1 MRVGLVCAHA
11 GSSRHAEGPPVGT
24 HEHVARVAGELARR
38 GHDVRVYER
47 RDDPALPASVE
58 IDGYLVERV
67 PVGPA
72 RPTVTADLVPHVPEF
87 GRWLADRWA
96 GEWTPEVVHGH
107 YWIGGLAAAHAVR
120 ETDIPVVQTF
130 HSLGVEQRRHLG
142 RRYDGPGER
151 IPLERALT
159 RAVDVAVAQCT
170 DEVDELTRMGLQ
182 RSSVAM
188 VPTGVDVER
197 FHPDGEAAPRDR
209 RARILSVGGLSPG
222 HGQDDLI
229 RAMRLVGDAELVIAG
244 GPPADQLA
252 THAEARRLRELAERT
267 GVADQV
273 TLVGAVPHDQ
283 LATWYR
289 SADVVACTP
298 HYSCAG
304 RVSLE
309 AMACGV
315 PVVGYAVGGIADAVV
330 DEVTGRLVPPGD
342 VRTLGMTLRR
352 LLADNAGRFAYGHAA
367 VDRVRCSY
375 TWERTA
381 GALERLY
388 ERVVGRRAPVEVP
401 ETVPVDVEADPSAGP
416 DVTVAV
422 EVEAPATGT
431 ATTGPVGV

>member
-11 GSSRHAEGPPVGT
+11 GPSTQVEGPTIGT
-24 HEHVARVAGELARR
+24 HQHIARVAAELAER

-47 RDDPALPASVE
+47 RDDPDQPESVE
-58 IDGYLVERV
+58 VDGYRLERV

-72 RPTVTADLVPHVPEF
+72 RPIPTAELVPYVSEF
-87 GRWLADRWA
+87 GRWLAERWS
-96 GEWTPEVVHGH
+96 GDWTPEVVHGH

-130 HSLGVEQRRHLG
+130 HSLGVEQLRHLG
-142 RRYDGPGER
+142 QQYDGPGER

-159 RAVDVAVAQCT
+159 RAVDIAVAQNN

-188 VPTGVDVER
+188 VPTGVDVEQ
-197 FHPDGEAAPRDR
+197 FYPDGEAAPRDQ

-222 HGQDDLI
+222 HGQEDLI

-244 GPPADQLA
+244 GPPAEQLA
-252 THAEARRLRELAERT
+252 NHAEARRLRELAERT

-273 TLVGAVPHDQ
+273 KLVGAVPHDQ
-283 LATWYR
+283 MATWYR

-298 HYSCAG
+298 HYSSAG

-315 PVVGYAVGGIADAVV
+315 PVVGYAMGGIADAVV
-330 DEVTGRLVPPGD
+330 DEVTGKLVPPGD
-342 VRTLGMTLRR
+342 VRTLGVTLRR

-381 GALERLY
+381 SALERLY
-388 ERVVGRRAPVEVP
+388 ERVVRRRKPVE
-401 ETVPVDVEADPSAGP
+401 AA
-416 DVTVAV
+416 
-422 EVEAPATGT
+422 
-431 ATTGPVGV
+431 

>member
-11 GSSRHAEGPPVGT
+11 GTARHADAPAVGT
-24 HEHVARVAGELARR
+24 HEHIARVAAELAGR

-47 RDDPALPASVE
+47 REDSALPEVVE
-58 IDGYLVERV
+58 VDGYRLERV
-67 PVGPA
+67 PVGPPA
-72 RPTVTADLVPHVPEF
+72 PLPTAELVPYVSEF
-87 GRWLADRWA
+87 GRWLADRWS

-130 HSLGVEQRRHLG
+130 HSLGVEQLRHLG
-142 RRYDGPGER
+142 QEYGGPGER

-159 RAVDVAVAQCT
+159 RAVDIAVAQCN

-182 RSSVAM
+182 RTSVAM
-188 VPTGVDVER
+188 VPAGVDIEQ

-222 HGQDDLI
+222 HGQEDLI

-244 GPPADQLA
+244 GPPPEQLA

-273 TLVGAVPHDQ
+273 KLVGAVPHDQ
-283 LATWYR
+283 MATWYR

-298 HYSCAG
+298 HYSSAG

-315 PVVGYAVGGIADAVV
+315 PVVGYAMGGIADAVV

-342 VRTLGMTLRR
+342 VRTLGVTLRR

-381 GALERLY
+381 SALERLY
-388 ERVVGRRAPVEVP
+388 ERVVLRRKPVE
-401 ETVPVDVEADPSAGP
+401 A
-416 DVTVAV
+416 
-422 EVEAPATGT
+422 
-431 ATTGPVGV
+431 

>member
-11 GSSRHAEGPPVGT
+11 GPPRRADAPTVGT
-24 HEHVARVAGELARR
+24 HQHIARVATELAAR

-47 RDDPALPASVE
+47 RDDPDLPETATV
-58 IDGYLVERV
+58 DGYRVERV

-72 RPTVTADLVPHVPEF
+72 APIPTAELVPYVSEF
-87 GRWLADRWA
+87 GAWLADRWT
-96 GEWTPEVVHGH
+96 GEWQPEVVHGH

-130 HSLGVEQRRHLG
+130 HSLGVEQLRHLG
-142 RRYDGPGER
+142 GQYDGPGER

-159 RAVDVAVAQCT
+159 RAVDIAVAQCN

-182 RSSVAM
+182 RASVAM
-188 VPTGVDVER
+188 VPAGVDTEQ
-197 FHPDGEAAPRDR
+197 FHPDGEAAPRDQ

-222 HGQDDLI
+222 HGQEDLI

-244 GPPADQLA
+244 GPPAEQLA
-252 THAEARRLRELAERT
+252 GHAEARRLRELAERN

-273 TLVGAVPHDQ
+273 KLVGAVPHEQ
-283 LATWYR
+283 MATWYR

-298 HYSCAG
+298 HYSSAG

-315 PVVGYAVGGIADAVV
+315 PVVGYAMGGIADAVV

-342 VRTLGMTLRR
+342 VRTLGVTLRR

-388 ERVVGRRAPVEVP
+388 ERVVRRRKPVE
-401 ETVPVDVEADPSAGP
+401 AA
-416 DVTVAV
+416 
-422 EVEAPATGT
+422 
-431 ATTGPVGV
+431 

>member
-11 GSSRHAEGPPVGT
+11 GPSRGTDGLTVGT
-24 HEHVARVAGELARR
+24 HQHIARVAAELAAR

-47 RDDPALPASVE
+47 RDDPALPETATV
-58 IDGYLVERV
+58 DGYRVERV
-67 PVGPA
+67 PIGPA
-72 RPTVTADLVPHVPEF
+72 APLPTAELVPHVSAF
-87 GRWLADRWA
+87 GAWLAERWT
-96 GEWTPEVVHGH
+96 GDWGPEVVHGH
-107 YWIGGLAAAHAVR
+107 YWVGGLAAAHAVR
-120 ETDIPVVQTF
+120 ETDVPVVQTF
-130 HSLGVEQRRHLG
+130 HSLGVEQLRHLG
-142 RRYDGPGER
+142 RQYDGPGER

-159 RAVDVAVAQCT
+159 RAVDIAVAQCN

-182 RSSVAM
+182 RASVAM
-188 VPTGVDVER
+188 VPAGVDTAQ
-197 FHPDGEAAPRDR
+197 FHPDGEAAPRDQR
-209 RARILSVGGLSPG
+209 PRILSVGGLSAG
-222 HGQDDLI
+222 HGQEDLI

-244 GPPADQLA
+244 GPPAGQLA
-252 THAEARRLRELAERT
+252 NHAEARRLRELAERS

-273 TLVGAVPHDQ
+273 KLVGAVPHEQ
-283 LATWYR
+283 MATWYR

-298 HYSCAG
+298 HYSSAG

-315 PVVGYAVGGIADAVV
+315 PVVGYSMGGIADAVV

-342 VRTLGMTLRR
+342 VRALGVTLRR

-388 ERVVGRRAPVEVP
+388 ERVVSRRKPVE
-401 ETVPVDVEADPSAGP
+401 AA
-416 DVTVAV
+416 
-422 EVEAPATGT
+422 
-431 ATTGPVGV
+431 

>member
-11 GSSRHAEGPPVGT
+11 DSTRRVDGSAVGT
-24 HEHVARVAGELARR
+24 HQHIAKVAAELAAR

-47 RDDPALPASVE
+47 RDDPDLPETVTV
-58 IDGYLVERV
+58 DGYRVERA

-72 RPTVTADLVPHVPEF
+72 TPVGTRELVPYVAEY
-87 GRWLADRWA
+87 GRWLLDRWSGDWA
-96 GEWTPEVVHGH
+96 PEVVHGH

-120 ETDIPVVQTF
+120 ATDIPVVQTF
-130 HSLGVEQRRHLG
+130 HSLGVEQLRHLG
-142 RRYDGPGER
+142 GRYDGPGER

-159 RAVDVAVAQCT
+159 RAVDIAVAQSN

-182 RSSVAM
+182 RASVAM
-188 VPTGVDVER
+188 VPPGVDTAR

-209 RARILSVGGLSPG
+209 RPRILSVGGLTPG
-222 HGQDDLI
+222 HGAEDLI

-244 GPPADQLA
+244 GPPAEQLA
-252 THAEARRLRELAERT
+252 DHAEARHLRAVAERN
-267 GVADQV
+267 GVAEQV
-273 TLVGAVPHDQ
+273 KLVGAVPHEQ
-283 LATWYR
+283 MATWYR

-298 HYSCAG
+298 HYSTAG

-315 PVVGYAVGGIADAVV
+315 PVVGYAMGGIADAVV

-342 VRTLGMTLRR
+342 VRSLGVTLRR
-352 LLADNAGRFAYGHAA
+352 LLADNASRFAYGHAA

-388 ERVVGRRAPVEVP
+388 ERVIGRRHPIEATAPVTVPETDTVP
-401 ETVPVDVEADPSAGP
+401 ETVTTTPVEAA
-416 DVTVAV
+416 
-422 EVEAPATGT
+422 
-431 ATTGPVGV
+431 

>member
-11 GSSRHAEGPPVGT
+11 GPPRRADAPTVGT
-24 HEHVARVAGELARR
+24 HQHIARVAAELAAR

-47 RDDPALPASVE
+47 RDDPGLPDTATV
-58 IDGYLVERV
+58 DGYRVERV

-72 RPTVTADLVPHVPEF
+72 APIPTAELVPHVAEF
-87 GRWLADRWA
+87 GTWLADRWA
-96 GEWTPEVVHGH
+96 GDWQPEVVHGH

-120 ETDIPVVQTF
+120 ETDTPVVQTF
-130 HSLGVEQRRHLG
+130 HSLGVEQLRHLG
-142 RRYDGPGER
+142 GQYDGPGER

-159 RAVDVAVAQCT
+159 RAVDIAVAQCN

-182 RSSVAM
+182 RASVAM
-188 VPTGVDVER
+188 VPAGVDTEQ
-197 FHPDGEAAPRDR
+197 FHPDGEAAPRDQ
-209 RARILSVGGLSPG
+209 RARILSVGLSAG
-222 HGQDDLI
+222 HGQEDLI

-244 GPPADQLA
+244 GPPAEQLA
-252 THAEARRLRELAERT
+252 GHAEARRLRELAERN

-273 TLVGAVPHDQ
+273 SLVGAVPHEQ
-283 LATWYR
+283 MATWYR

-298 HYSCAG
+298 HYSSAG

-315 PVVGYAVGGIADAVV
+315 PVVGYAMGGIADAVV

-342 VRTLGMTLRR
+342 VRVLGVTLRR
-352 LLADNAGRFAYGHAA
+352 LLSDNAGRFAYGHAA

-388 ERVVGRRAPVEVP
+388 ERVVRRRKPVE
-401 ETVPVDVEADPSAGP
+401 AA
-416 DVTVAV
+416 
-422 EVEAPATGT
+422 
-431 ATTGPVGV
+431 

>member
-11 GSSRHAEGPPVGT
+11 GPSVDGPAVGT
-24 HEHVARVAGELARR
+24 HQHIARVAAELSAR

-47 RDDPALPASVE
+47 RDEPGQPDDRTM
-58 IDGYLVERV
+58 DGYRLERV
-67 PVGPA
+67 PVGPPA
-72 RPTVTADLVPHVPEF
+72 PLPTAELVPYVAEF
-87 GRWLADRWA
+87 GGWLARRWSGDWA
-96 GEWTPEVVHGH
+96 PEVVHGH
-107 YWIGGLAAAHAVR
+107 YWPGGLAAAHAVR

-130 HSLGVEQRRHLG
+130 HSLGIEQLRHLG
-142 RRYDGPGER
+142 RGYGGPGER

-159 RAVDVAVAQCT
+159 RAVDIAVAQCN

-182 RSSVAM
+182 RTAVAM
-188 VPTGVDVER
+188 VPTGVDTAQ
-197 FHPDGEAAPRDR
+197 FHPDGEAAPRDQ

-244 GPPADQLA
+244 GPPVAELPG
-252 THAEARRLRELAERT
+252 HAEARRLRELAERT
-267 GVADQV
+267 GVAEQV
-273 TLVGAVPHDQ
+273 KLVGAVPHDQ
-283 LATWYR
+283 MATWYR

-298 HYSCAG
+298 HYSSAG

-315 PVVGYAVGGIADAVV
+315 PVVGYAMGGIADAVV
-330 DEVTGRLVPPGD
+330 DEVTGKLVPPGD
-342 VRTLGMTLRR
+342 VRILGVALRR

-388 ERVVGRRAPVEVP
+388 ERVIGRRKPVEPAEERQPVEVAAEQRGP
-401 ETVPVDVEADPSAGP
+401 VEAA
-416 DVTVAV
+416 
-422 EVEAPATGT
+422 
-431 ATTGPVGV
+431 

>member
-1 MRVGLVCAHA
+1 MRVGIVCAHA
-11 GSSRHAEGPPVGT
+11 GPSRQADGPAVGT
-24 HEHVARVAGELARR
+24 HQHIARVAAELAGR

-47 RDDPALPASVE
+47 RDQPALPEGVDL
-58 IDGYLVERV
+58 DGYRVERV

-72 RPTVTADLVPHVPEF
+72 APIPTVELVPYVSEF
-87 GRWLADRWA
+87 GRWLADRWS
-96 GEWTPEVVHGH
+96 GDWTPEVVHGH

-130 HSLGVEQRRHLG
+130 HSLGVEQLRHLG
-142 RRYDGPGER
+142 REYGGPGER

-159 RAVDVAVAQCT
+159 RAVDIAVAQCN

-182 RSSVAM
+182 RTAVAM
-188 VPTGVDVER
+188 VPTGVDAEK
-197 FHPDGEAAPRDR
+197 FHPDGEAAPREQ
-209 RARILSVGGLSPG
+209 RARILSVGGLSAG
-222 HGQDDLI
+222 HGQEDLI
-229 RAMRLVGDAELVIAG
+229 RAMRLIGDAELVIAG
-244 GPPADQLA
+244 GPPAEQLA
-252 THAEARRLRELAERT
+252 NHAEARRLRELAERT

-273 TLVGAVPHDQ
+273 RLVGGVPHDQ
-283 LATWYR
+283 MATWYR

-298 HYSCAG
+298 RYSSAG

-315 PVVGYAVGGIADAVV
+315 PVVGYAMGGIADAVV

-342 VRTLGMTLRR
+342 VRALGVTLRR

-375 TWERTA
+375 SWERTA

-388 ERVVGRRAPVEVP
+388 ERVVLRRKPVE
-401 ETVPVDVEADPSAGP
+401 AA
-416 DVTVAV
+416 
-422 EVEAPATGT
+422 
-431 ATTGPVGV
+431 

>member
-11 GSSRHAEGPPVGT
+11 DPTRRVDGSAVGT
-24 HEHVARVAGELARR
+24 YQHIAKVAAELAAR

-47 RDDPALPASVE
+47 RDDPHLPETATL
-58 IDGYLVERV
+58 DGYRVERV

-72 RPTVTADLVPHVPEF
+72 ASVPTAELVPYVTEY
-87 GRWLADRWA
+87 GRWLADRWS
-96 GEWTPEVVHGH
+96 GEWAPEVVHGH

-130 HSLGVEQRRHLG
+130 HSLGVEQLRHLG
-142 RRYDGPGER
+142 GRYDGPGER

-159 RAVDVAVAQCT
+159 RAVDIAVAQSN

-182 RSSVAM
+182 RTSVAM
-188 VPTGVDVER
+188 VPPGVDTER
-197 FHPDGEAAPRDR
+197 FHPDGEAAPRDQR
-209 RARILSVGGLSPG
+209 PRILSVGGLTPG
-222 HGQDDLI
+222 HGVEDLI

-244 GPPADQLA
+244 GPPAEQLA
-252 THAEARRLRELAERT
+252 EHAEARHLREVAERN
-267 GVADQV
+267 GVAEQV
-273 TLVGAVPHDQ
+273 KLVGAVPHEQ
-283 LATWYR
+283 MATWYR

-298 HYSCAG
+298 HYSSAG

-315 PVVGYAVGGIADAVV
+315 PVVGYALGGIADSVV

-342 VRTLGMTLRR
+342 VRTLGVTLRR
-352 LLADNAGRFAYGHAA
+352 LLADNASRFAYGHAA

-388 ERVVGRRAPVEVP
+388 ERVVRRRRPVEAAVEVTPVVP
-401 ETVPVDVEADPSAGP
+401 ETVVPGSVEAA
-416 DVTVAV
+416 
-422 EVEAPATGT
+422 
-431 ATTGPVGV
+431 

>member
-11 GSSRHAEGPPVGT
+11 GPSRTTDGPTVGT
-24 HEHVARVAGELARR
+24 HQHIARVAAELAGR

-47 RDDPALPASVE
+47 RDGAGLPETFEV
-58 IDGYLVERV
+58 DGYRVERV

-72 RPTVTADLVPHVPEF
+72 APLPTAELIPHVAEF
-87 GRWLADRWA
+87 GGWLTDRWA
-96 GEWTPEVVHGH
+96 GDWRPEVVHGH
-107 YWIGGLAAAHAVR
+107 YWVGGLAAAHAVR

-130 HSLGVEQRRHLG
+130 HSLGIEQLRHLG
-142 RRYDGPGER
+142 RAYDGPGER

-159 RAVDVAVAQCT
+159 RAVDIAVAQCN

-188 VPTGVDVER
+188 VPTGVDVEQ
-197 FHPDGEAAPRDR
+197 FHPDGEAAPRDQR
-209 RARILSVGGLSPG
+209 PRILSVGGLSPG
-222 HGQDDLI
+222 HGQEDLI
-229 RAMRLVGDAELVIAG
+229 QAMRLVGDAELVIAG
-244 GPPADQLA
+244 GPPVEQLD
-252 THAEARRLRELAERT
+252 THAEARRLRELAERS
-267 GVADQV
+267 GVGEQV
-273 TLVGAVPHDQ
+273 RLVGAVPHDQ
-283 LATWYR
+283 MATWYR

-298 HYSCAG
+298 HYSSAG

-315 PVVGYAVGGIADAVV
+315 PVVGYAMGGIADAVV

-342 VRTLGMTLRR
+342 VRTLGVTLRR

-388 ERVVGRRAPVEVP
+388 ERVVRRRRPVE
-401 ETVPVDVEADPSAGP
+401 A
-416 DVTVAV
+416 
-422 EVEAPATGT
+422 
-431 ATTGPVGV
+431 

>member
-11 GSSRHAEGPPVGT
+11 GPSADGPAVGT
-24 HEHVARVAGELARR
+24 HQHIARVAAELAAR
-38 GHDVRVYER
+38 GHEVRVYER
-47 RDDPALPASVE
+47 RDEPGQPDAAEV
-58 IDGYLVERV
+58 DGYRLERV

-72 RPTVTADLVPHVPEF
+72 TPLPTAELVPHVAEF
-87 GRWLADRWA
+87 GGWLARRWS
-96 GEWTPEVVHGH
+96 GDWTPEVVHGH
-107 YWIGGLAAAHAVR
+107 YWLGGLAAAHAVR

-130 HSLGVEQRRHLG
+130 HSLGIEQLRHLG

-159 RAVDVAVAQCT
+159 RAVDIAVAQCN

-182 RSSVAM
+182 RSAVAM
-188 VPTGVDVER
+188 VPTGVDTAQ
-197 FHPDGEAAPRDR
+197 FHPDGEAAPRDQ
-209 RARILSVGGLSPG
+209 RARILSVGGLSAG

-244 GPPADQLA
+244 GPPVEQLA
-252 THAEARRLRELAERT
+252 DHAEARRLRELAERT
-267 GVADQV
+267 GVAEQV
-273 TLVGAVPHDQ
+273 KLVGAVPHDQ
-283 LATWYR
+283 MATWYR

-298 HYSCAG
+298 HYSSAG

-315 PVVGYAVGGIADAVV
+315 PVVGYAMGGIADAVV
-330 DEVTGRLVPPGD
+330 DEVTGKLVPPGD
-342 VRTLGMTLRR
+342 VRGLGVALRR

-388 ERVVGRRAPVEVP
+388 ERVIGRRRPVEPVEP
-401 ETVPVDVEADPSAGP
+401 AETRQPIEVAAEQRGPVEAA
-416 DVTVAV
+416 
-422 EVEAPATGT
+422 
-431 ATTGPVGV
+431 